1 MNFDKSRDC
10 PICGLRANSIAFPFT
25 VKFNQIEFNY
35 LKCDSCSS
43 IFVDPIPDDGTFA
56 LMYLKDSYHDC
67 NYHDESSIYV
77 ESVNLL
83 IKYVD
88 SESIVLD
95 YGCGLGNFLEVLSS
109 KKLIPYGVEFDNEAA
124 KFAANKADCKVCTVD
139 EFMSDSF
146 KQKFDAIH
154 LGDVLEHLPN
164 PIESIDTILNR
175 LKPGGVFFVEG
186 PLETNPSP
194 VYWAIVV
201 FGFIK
206 HLLKPGIVPN
216 NPPHHL
222 IRIGSKQQLTFF
234 EEINTSISPVYWR
247 VYESGWPYIGG
258 GMVKGAIAKIAIFFG
273 GKSLFGITFGNR
285 FQAIFIKK

>member
-67 NYHDESSIYV
+67 NYHDENSIYV

-175 LKPGGVFFVEG
+175 SVR
-186 PLETNPSP
+186 
-194 VYWAIVV
+194 
-201 FGFIK
+201 
-206 HLLKPGIVPN
+206 
-216 NPPHHL
+216 L
-222 IRIGSKQQLTFF
+222 I
-234 EEINTSISPVYWR
+234 N
-247 VYESGWPYIGG
+247 YI
-258 GMVKGAIAKIAIFFG
+258 
-273 GKSLFGITFGNR
+273 
-285 FQAIFIKK
+285 

>member
-67 NYHDESSIYV
+67 NYHDENSIYV

-222 IRIGSKQQLTFF
+222 IRIGPKQQLTFF

-258 GMVKGAIAKIAIFFG
+258 GIVKGAIAKIAIFFAAG
-273 GKSLFGITFGNR
+273 IKSKWITSN
-285 FQAIFIKK
+285 